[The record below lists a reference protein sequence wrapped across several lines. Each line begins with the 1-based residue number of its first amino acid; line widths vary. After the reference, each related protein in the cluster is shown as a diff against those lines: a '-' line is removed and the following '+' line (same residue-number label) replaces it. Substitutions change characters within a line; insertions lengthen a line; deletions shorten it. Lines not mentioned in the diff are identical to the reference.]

1 MTMMSKFIKLFA
13 VVLLLASCGKK
24 DDKLSELVFVTSEGP
39 VTYQV
44 ETAATKDEMS
54 RGLMERK
61 TLAENSGMIFVLQGQ
76 TEIAMWMKDTY
87 IPLDMVFVNNDG
99 KIIWLYENAEPMSTK
114 LIRPQTNEPL
124 SAVIEIS
131 GGDIAKNGLKIG
143 DTVQHDALKK

>member
-1 MTMMSKFIKLFA
+1 
-13 VVLLLASCGKK
+13 
-24 DDKLSELVFVTSEGP
+24 
-39 VTYQV
+39 
-44 ETAATKDEMS
+44 
-54 RGLMERK
+54 MERK

-99 KIIWLYENAEPMSTK
+99 KIVWLYENAEPMSTK

-124 SAVIEIS
+124 SAVIEIN

>member
-1 MTMMSKFIKLFA
+1 MSKFIKLFA

-24 DDKLSELVFVTSEGP
+24 DDNLSELVFVTSEGP

-87 IPLDMVFVNNDG
+87 IPLDMVFVNNNG
-99 KIIWLYENAEPMSTK
+99 KIVWLYENAEPMSTK

-124 SAVIEIS
+124 SAVIEIN